1 MKKRLLMGSSAY
13 SPLDCF
19 IQANPHR
26 KTEIKRRNHQSLHS
40 TEDEPEVPRLCW
52 LTVKI
57 IGMRNLRKADV
68 LSQTDCYVKLWLPT
82 ASCQEARTRT
92 ICNSR
97 NPVWN
102 ETFFFMIQSEVKNI
116 LELSVC
122 DEDALTPDDQLLTV
136 RFDVAKVQPG
146 EKVHL
151 NFELDPESQEELEV
165 EFLLHNIPG
174 VSENIITN
182 GVLVSREVSCLGVH
196 VNEMKIK
203 SPYTRRDFTFTMK
216 GSYEETQDVS
226 IGPRCRWGTSE
237 TTMFHYMKHSQPR
250 LHMKLPKEHYFCGC
264 GSAGKEIGANHSL
277 AVPLHSLDL
286 GKKVTVMKNESYEVS
301 VKEEES
307 CKNLDLRLGFDLCAE
322 EQDFICKRKKVVA
335 AALKNVLHLDE
346 DLQEDEVPVVAV
358 MTTAGGVR
366 SMTAMFGSLLALQD
380 LGVLDCV
387 SYISGLS
394 ATTWTMAKLYEDA
407 NWSQKDIRGPI
418 GDIKEHVIKSKMHC
432 FSLDHMKYYEQE
444 LCERKQEGH
453 KLSFTDLWGLFI
465 DCMLHHQGSTQKLSD
480 QQLAVNQ
487 GQNPLPIYLSLNV
500 KDDYSTLDFKEWV
513 EFTPY
518 EVGFLKYG
526 AFVRSEDFGSEFY
539 MGHLMKK
546 IPESR
551 ICFLE
556 GTWSNIYSHNFM
568 DAIYLSGHSEDFWH
582 RWTRDTEYDIE
593 EDPSLPKK
601 PHEQATCLSVPKGYL
616 SSTLR
621 EMMTGR
627 PVVSTYRN
635 FLKGLQLHNKYLENE
650 RFCMWKDTVLDS
662 SPNQLNERD
671 DYLKLVDTAFFINTS
686 CPPILRP
693 ERKVDVILHLNYSG
707 GSQTLPLDLFSEYC
721 LEHGIPF
728 PSTELS
734 QEDREHLKECYV
746 FEDSLEAPLLVYF
759 PLVCDT
765 FQKYKA
771 PNVERTPSEMEEG
784 KVDVSNCIA
793 PYGTGLLT
801 YSEENFNKLLN
812 LCSYNIL
819 NNKHLILQALRTAVE
834 RKKCLKTCSSPQSS
848 KLS

>member
-1 MKKRLLMGSSAY
+1 
-13 SPLDCF
+13 
-19 IQANPHR
+19 
-26 KTEIKRRNHQSLHS
+26 
-40 TEDEPEVPRLCW
+40 

-57 IGMRNLRKADV
+57 INMRNLHKADL

-82 ASCQEARTRT
+82 ASCREARTRT
-92 ICNSR
+92 IRNCK

-102 ETFFFMIQSEVKNI
+102 EAFHFMIQREVKNI
-116 LELSVC
+116 LELTVC
-122 DEDALTPDDQLLTV
+122 DEDTFTPDDQLLTV
-136 RFDVAKVQPG
+136 RFDVAKIQPG

-151 NFELDPESQEELEV
+151 SFELNPENQEELEV
-165 EFLLHNIPG
+165 EFLLENIPG

-182 GVLVSREVSCLGVH
+182 GVLVSREVSCLKVH
-196 VNEMKIK
+196 VNEAKMQ

-216 GSYEETQDVS
+216 GSYEGAQDIS
-226 IGPRCRWGTSE
+226 IGPRCKQGSSGT
-237 TTMFHYMKHSQPR
+237 TVFHYVKHSQPR
-250 LHMKLPKEHYFCGC
+250 LYVTLPKQRLFCRVLKYSSGCDSGLKYLQGLWHPHTYFNFHRGTFICM
-264 GSAGKEIGANHSL
+264 E
-277 AVPLHSLDL
+277 
-286 GKKVTVMKNESYEVS
+286 
-301 VKEEES
+301 
-307 CKNLDLRLGFDLCAE
+307 NLDLRLGFDLCAE

-335 AALKNVLHLDE
+335 AALKDLLHLDE
-346 DLQEDEVPVVAV
+346 NLQEDEVPVVAV

-366 SMTAMFGSLLALQD
+366 SMTAMFGSLLALQE

-394 ATTWTMAKLYEDA
+394 ATTWTMAKLYEDTD
-407 NWSQKDIRGPI
+407 WSQKDLREQI
-418 GDIKEHVIKSKMHC
+418 GDIRKHVIKSKLHC
-432 FSLDHMKYYEQE
+432 FSLDHMKYYEKE
-444 LCERKQEGH
+444 LCQRKQEGH

-465 DCMLHHQGSTQKLSD
+465 DCMLHNQESTHKLSD

-500 KDDYSTLDFKEWV
+500 KDDFSTLDFKEWV

-526 AFVRSEDFGSEFY
+526 AFVRSEDFGSEFF

-551 ICFLE
+551 MCFLE
-556 GTWSNIYSHNFM
+556 GTWSNIFSQNFM
-568 DAIYLSGHSEDFWH
+568 DAVYLSGHSEDFWH
-582 RWTRDTEYDIE
+582 RWTRGTERDIE
-593 EDPSLPKK
+593 EHPALPKK
-601 PHEQATCLSVPKGYL
+601 PHEQPTCLSVPKGCL

-627 PVVSTYRN
+627 PVVSTYHN

-650 RFCMWKDTVLDS
+650 SFCMWKDTVLDA
-662 SPNQLNERD
+662 SPNQLNEMG

-728 PSTELS
+728 PGTELS

-746 FEDSLEAPLLVYF
+746 FEDSLEAPILAYF
-759 PLVCDT
+759 PMVCDT

-771 PNVERTPSEMEEG
+771 PNVERSPAEMEQG
-784 KVDVSNCIA
+784 RVDVSNCGA

-801 YSEENFNKLLN
+801 YTEENFNKLLN

-834 RKKCLKTCSSPQSS
+834 RKK
-848 KLS
+848 